1 MCFFGL
7 PNHVFLSIA
16 CSKSMKHR
24 KVKHYGYEFI
34 YGKNDIDKDNPLDE
48 PIPNICKQLIDKMV
62 GEELIPWE
70 PDQLT
75 VNQYDAGQGM
85 FGILHACI

>member
-1 MCFFGL
+1 
-7 PNHVFLSIA
+7 
-16 CSKSMKHR
+16 MKHR

-34 YGKNDIDKDNPLDE
+34 YGRNNIDKENPLDDC
-48 PIPNICKQLIDKMV
+48 IPNICKSLVDKMV
-62 GEELIPWE
+62 REGLIPWQ

-85 FGILHACI
+85 YVI